1 MIKGVKYI
9 MSGHSKWANIKH
21 KKAKVDAQKGAAF
34 ARYSREILIA
44 AKTGGANPEGNFR
57 LRSAIDKAKAAG
69 LPNDNIKRLVDKA
82 SGSSGSD
89 NIEEINYEGYGP
101 GGVAILIEAMTDNR
115 NRTAGDIR
123 SYFNKN
129 NGNLGET
136 GCVGWIFKQE
146 GVILVDKK
154 NIDQDQLFEAA
165 INAGA
170 DDFISE
176 EDDFK
181 ITTSPE
187 MLQEIAETIEKMGY
201 SLKNVEITKSPQNT
215 VPVEDIDTAKSLF
228 KLLDSIENH
237 DDVQNFYAN
246 FEMDDAL
253 LENLS

>member
-1 MIKGVKYI
+1 

-34 ARYSREILIA
+34 ARFGREILIA
-44 AKTGGANPEGNFR
+44 AKTGGANPDGNFR
-57 LRSAIDKAKAAG
+57 LRSAIEKAKAAG
-69 LPNDNIKRLVDKA
+69 LPNDNIKRLLDKA
-82 SGSSGSD
+82 SGASGTD

-101 GGVAILIEAMTDNR
+101 GGVAILIETMTDNR

-136 GCVGWIFKQE
+136 GCVGWMFNQE
-146 GVILVDKK
+146 GVILIDKK
-154 NIDQDQLFEAA
+154 GVDQDQLFEAA

-170 DDFISE
+170 DDFTA
-176 EDDFK
+176 EDEDFR

-187 MLQEIAETIEKMGY
+187 MLQEIAENIEKAGY
-201 SLKNVEITKSPQNT
+201 VLKSVEITKSPENT
-215 VPVEDIDTAKSLF
+215 VPIEEIDTAKSLL

-237 DDVQNFYAN
+237 DDVQNVYAN
-246 FEMDDAL
+246 FDIDDAL
-253 LENLS
+253 LEKLS